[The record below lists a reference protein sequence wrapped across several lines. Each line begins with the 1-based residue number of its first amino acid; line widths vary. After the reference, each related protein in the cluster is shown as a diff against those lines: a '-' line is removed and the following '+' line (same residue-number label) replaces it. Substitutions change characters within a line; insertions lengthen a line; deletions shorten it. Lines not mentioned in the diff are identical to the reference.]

1 MVHDAPAARARRMWV
16 ELAGAP
22 VSFPDNGIEVVPSA
36 ASRLCPPG
44 WAGIVVIADSG
55 IATIPAAPADRRAAG
70 PAEGGAGGPGD
81 GRSFGP
87 AGGLVAGLAGLPI
100 EAVRDVARVRAA
112 LKPADTLGPATLAY
126 LDRPDFTPAPGP
138 VEGRPAD
145 HDDVLRLVASVSAED
160 AGECGLDEIT
170 SPAFV
175 VRSGADIVAAAGYCR
190 WPGRIAHL
198 GVLTGTAHR
207 GRGLAARAA
216 SAAVEDALRHGLLP
230 QWRARPPASRR
241 VAGRLGFRELGV
253 QLSLHF
259 A

>member
-1 MVHDAPAARARRMWV
+1 MVHDVLADRARQMWV
-16 ELAGAP
+16 ELAGVP
-22 VSFPDNGIEVVPSA
+22 VSFPDNGIEVVTSA

-55 IATIPAAPADRRAAG
+55 IATIP
-70 PAEGGAGGPGD
+70 
-81 GRSFGP
+81 S
-87 AGGLVAGLAGLPI
+87 GGLVAGLAGLPI

-138 VEGRPAD
+138 VERLPAD
-145 HDDVLRLVASVSAED
+145 HEDVLRLVASVSAED

-207 GRGLAARAA
+207 GRGLAALAA
-216 SAAVEDALRHGLLP
+216 SAAVEDALRHGWLP

-253 QLSLHF
+253 QLSLRF